1 MPNTIFK
8 QQQKPAITDTNYID
22 STGEQ
27 LQPKQNCTR
36 RIMRARESMRNKRM
50 RAVQVNVSKR
60 SQLLSVRSAANNY
73 DASLKQT

>member
-8 QQQKPAITDTNYID
+8 QQQQKSAITDTNYID

-27 LQPKQNCTR
+27 LQLKQNCIR
-36 RIMRARESMRNKRM
+36 HIMRAREPMRNKRM

-60 SQLLSVRSAANNY
+60 SQLLSVR
-73 DASLKQT
+73 